1 MCCISH
7 VPIPHYFP
15 VESEPL
21 QMAAS
26 LMRFGTDFGN
36 GEADRRFF
44 QIDERHAEYVAA
56 KLRAPAHR
64 RFVVTGSDPD
74 ASRPSRTSER
84 SPLDERAHAALD
96 EALTWMRDTL
106 GREHPELLRAID
118 ADIDAVD
125 PFDAIARHVQEDFA
139 ILNAG
144 DEDRGCTLAVDVRFP
159 SGWRP
164 ERLREAGFDAIHA
177 PVPGFP
183 PNEKAS
189 RGMVRA
195 MVDRGPYAR
204 FVWTVSA
211 SAALDQHPEL
221 GDRRGLWENAD
232 EAYYRVERQVTVPL
246 PKTRSSVFLIRVYV
260 SPLAALSPD
269 ERTRL
274 AHALAVMPPEVR
286 AYKSLP
292 EPEVFA
298 RVLARLG

>member
-1 MCCISH
+1 MDRAPAPTPRRLRM
-7 VPIPHYFP
+7 PIPHYFP

-26 LMRFGTDFGN
+26 LLRFGTDFGN
-36 GEADRRFF
+36 GDADRRYF
-44 QIDERHAEYVAA
+44 QVDDRYAEYVAG
-56 KLRAPAHR
+56 KRRAPAHR
-64 RFVVTGSDPD
+64 RFVVDGP
-74 ASRPSRTSER
+74 
-84 SPLDERAHAALD
+84 DERTRAALD

-106 GREHPELLRAID
+106 GREHPELRRAID
-118 ADIDAVD
+118 ADVEAAD

-144 DEDRGCTLAVDVRFP
+144 EDDRGRTLAVDVRFP

-164 ERLREAGFDAIHA
+164 ERLREANFDAIHQ

-183 PNEKAS
+183 PNDKAS

-204 FVWTVSA
+204 FVWTVGA

-221 GDRRGLWENAD
+221 FVGDRRALWED
-232 EAYYRVERQVTVPL
+232 TKEAFYRVERQVTVPL

-260 SPLAALSPD
+260 KPLASLTDD
-269 ERTRL
+269 ERARL
-274 AHALAVMPPEVR
+274 QHALAVMPPEVR

-292 EPEVFA
+292 EPDMFA
-298 RVLARLG
+298 KVLARAT